1 MEYSKINKIIVSNAV
16 RKGIRDIAKDSKRA
30 LRSLVDMGAHFSK
43 SRGPTEF
50 FRAAQKL
57 LDDPKSSYYKLVT
70 NLVASV
76 NHKTLESVGMN
87 VGYMSWTYGAHQIRQ
102 YENANGYNVPWTVFL
117 NCDSNSNADIEEII
131 SQGQTMGI
139 YSYMFLAGN
148 ILYNLP
154 ELLSIFR
161 SHSDCAFILF
171 SDSDMLSVFLS
182 LSDSPME
189 NVLISLEFPQK
200 DIKENVK
207 ALCDRKRFWGMHY
220 IYNDENAQEIISG
233 SLLQQ
238 CLEEKSNIIFLITG
252 SQCSPGTIAA
262 VNEYVD
268 KVRKSKAYPIFISNL
283 FSDVK
288 YVDTVISSE
297 PFTKVLLADDT
308 IILKE
313 KTISDIGRKQT
324 SLADIFKDSK

>member
-16 RKGIRDIAKDSKRA
+16 RKGIRDISKDSKRA
-30 LRSLVDMGAHFSK
+30 LRNLVDMGAHLSK

-50 FRAAQKL
+50 FSAAQKL
-57 LDDPKSSYYKLVT
+57 LGDPKSSYYKLVT
-70 NLVASV
+70 NIVDSV
-76 NHKTLESVGMN
+76 DHKTLETVGMN
-87 VGYMSWTYGAHQIRQ
+87 VGYMSWTYGAHKIRQ

-117 NCDSNSNADIEEII
+117 NCNSNNNADIEEII

-154 ELLSIFR
+154 ELLLIFK
-161 SHSDCAFILF
+161 SHPDCAFILF
-171 SDSDMLSVFLS
+171 SDSELLSVFLS

-189 NVLISLEFPQK
+189 NVLISIEFPQK
-200 DIKENVK
+200 NIKENVK
-207 ALCDRKRFWGMHY
+207 ALYDRKRFWGMHY
-220 IYNDENAQEIISG
+220 IYNDENVQEIISG
-233 SLLQQ
+233 RLLQQ
-238 CLEEKSNIIFLITG
+238 CLEEKSNMIFLITG
-252 SQCSPGTIAA
+252 TPCSQETIEA

-268 KVRKSKAYPIFISNL
+268 KTRKSKAYPIFISNL
-283 FSDVK
+283 FCDVK

-313 KTISDIGRKQT
+313 NIISDIGKKQT
-324 SLADIFKDSK
+324 SLAEIFKDST